1 MLTRIKSKLNSWQGR
16 SEAQDAGASISLR
29 PEVPFFAVGDIHG
42 CAALLSRLFDR
53 LDEAALGQETCVFL
67 GDYIDRGAQ
76 SRHVLLQLYEISQLM
91 PERVICLMGN
101 HERMMLDFIDDPA
114 GAGSIWLQ
122 NGGAETLESFGIG
135 LRRGAM
141 DAEVSVHLAD
151 QLEAALPGGMQ
162 DWLRGLPMQWSTG
175 NIYCVHA
182 ALSPKRAP
190 DDQRAQV
197 MLWGH
202 PDFLKAQREDGNIVV
217 HGHTIVKNAG
227 LEGGRIAVDTG
238 AYRTGRLSA
247 VHILQG
253 DCKVIETR

>member
-1 MLTRIKSKLNSWQGR
+1 M
-16 SEAQDAGASISLR
+16 ASVSLC
-29 PEVPFFAVGDIHG
+29 PDSPFFAVGDIHG
-42 CAALLSRLFDR
+42 CAGQLNRLFDR

-67 GDYIDRGAQ
+67 GDYIDRGSQ
-76 SRHVLLQLYEISQLM
+76 SREVLSQLYEISQLM
-91 PERVICLMGN
+91 SEKVVCLMGN

-114 GAGSIWLQ
+114 GAGLLWLQ
-122 NGGAETLESFGIG
+122 NGGVETLASFGIAV
-135 LRRGAM
+135 RGGTM
-141 DAEVSVHLAD
+141 DTEASVQLAD
-151 QLEAALPGGMQ
+151 QLEAKLPAGLQ
-162 DWLRGLPMQWSTG
+162 DWLRALPMQWSTG

-182 ALSPKRAP
+182 AMSPKRAP
-190 DDQRAQV
+190 DDQRGQV

-202 PDFLKAQREDGNIVV
+202 PDFLKARRKDGNIVV

-227 LEGGRIAVDTG
+227 LDGGRIAVDTG